1 MTTEPKLDYGGG
13 APEDGGDAIMMRRQ
27 VAERLLEAGKD
38 LYELI
43 IGSRLSREEG
53 HALLQHAA
61 LGEKYGSEEIVEAV
75 TREFALSIGQDG
87 MARSEVVQVAVG
99 AAAVSANGKRPGVL
113 QRVLRKTVKEDG
125 QDAAEIA
132 A

>member
-1 MTTEPKLDYGGG
+1 MTTEPKLDYGV
-13 APEDGGDAIMMRRQ
+13 ATPEDGGDAIMMRRQ
-27 VAERLLEAGKD
+27 VAERLLEAGKG

-61 LGEKYGSEEIVEAV
+61 IGEKYGSEEIVEAV
-75 TREFALSIGQDG
+75 TREFALSIGQEG
-87 MARSEVVQVAVG
+87 MARSEAAQVAIG
-99 AAAVSANGKRPGVL
+99 AAAVSAPKRQGFAG
-113 QRVLRKTVKEDG
+113 RIFKRTVKEDSA
-125 QDAAEIA
+125 DADRIA

>member
-27 VAERLLEAGKD
+27 VAERLLEAGKG

-61 LGEKYGSEEIVEAV
+61 IGEKYGSEEIVEAV
-75 TREFALSIGQDG
+75 TREFALSIGQEG
-87 MARSEVVQVAVG
+87 MARSEAVQVAIG
-99 AAAVSANGKRPGVL
+99 AAAVSAQKRQGFAG
-113 QRVLRKTVKEDG
+113 RVFKRTVKEDSG
-125 QDAAEIA
+125 DAADGA
-132 A
+132 NG